1 MSSYWRRMVNKASI
15 LRGFGEFEPAIDMSF
30 RARKSARFR
39 NYFLT
44 KLHFFERFFHL
55 VFWMQAHSTLFS
67 QITSNLQAWEF
78 SRLSRRFPTAKPTRG
93 LTQDDHFLA
102 LCFGQ
107 LTYRESLRD
116 IVGCLN
122 AKPKLLYHLGFRGRL
137 TRTNLAYA
145 NQHRDWRLFEAIA
158 GTLMGRAAALYQNDS
173 SGLDLPGLVFAL
185 DASIISLA
193 LNLFPWGYYARTKQ
207 AALKL
212 HLMLSLQGNLPAWA
226 VLTYPQ
232 VGDLRMLDHIP
243 IYPGAHYV
251 MDRGYMDFL
260 RLYRLHQNGAFFVVR
275 CKEPV
280 SFKVTASRPVDQ
292 AGGFK
297 CDQSVRLK
305 SNWSAK
311 SFPEPLRKIRFY
323 DRQNK
328 VMLVLLSNN
337 FSLPQETVTELY
349 RKRWKIELF
358 FKWIKQHLR
367 LRAFYGRSE
376 NAVRCQVWSA
386 LCAYLLVAILKKQ
399 NGIKKTL
406 NEILQIASV
415 NIFEQAPAIEILAEK
430 AGGASLIGD
439 EVDSQKHFEFND
451 L

>member
-1 MSSYWRRMVNKASI
+1 MHVEGVTDMELGCQKSNRFANIS
-15 LRGFGEFEPAIDMSF
+15 FGNTGLGRVVLCLEFA
-30 RARKSARFR
+30 
-39 NYFLT
+39 
-44 KLHFFERFFHL
+44 
-55 VFWMQAHSTLFS
+55 MQSQPTIFS
-67 QITSNLQAWEF
+67 QITGALYASEF
-78 SRLSRRFPTAKPTRG
+78 ARAAKKFPGAKPPRG
-93 LTQDDHFLA
+93 LTAYDHFLA

-116 IVGCLN
+116 IVACLG
-122 AKPKLLYHLGFRGRL
+122 AKPRLLYHLGFRGRI

-145 NQHRDWRLFEAIA
+145 NHHRDWRLFESLAR
-158 GTLMGRAAALYQNDS
+158 TLMGRAAALYAPEPT
-173 SGLDLPGLVFAL
+173 GLDLSGLVFAL
-185 DASIISLA
+185 DSSIISLA

-212 HLMLSLQGNLPAWA
+212 HLMLSLRGNLPVWA
-226 VLTYPQ
+226 VVTDTHT
-232 VGDLRMLDHIP
+232 GDMRMLDHIP
-243 IYPGAHYV
+243 IHPGAHYV

-280 SFKVTASRPVDQ
+280 GFKVTASRLVDKSK
-292 AGGFK
+292 GFK
-297 CDQSVRLK
+297 CDQTVRLK

-328 VMLVLLSNN
+328 VMLVPLSNN
-337 FSLPQETVTELY
+337 FSLTQETVTQLY
-349 RKRWKIELF
+349 QKRWQIELF

-386 LCAYLLVAILKKQ
+386 RCAYLLVAILKKQ
-399 NGIKKTL
+399 NGIEKTL
-406 NEILQIASV
+406 NEILQIASINV
-415 NIFEQAPAIEILAEK
+415 FEQASALEILAAQMSGLSPVNE
-430 AGGASLIGD
+430 D
-439 EVDSQKHFEFND
+439 VEFQKRFEFKD